1 MRLFQMKHDEK
12 NLIVENVLSEEEIA
26 EIYKIVEKP
35 NNTYL
40 MKLFT
45 QTIVDFNLPS
55 HINKK
60 IIDYSESISGE
71 SDLEIAEY
79 QFARYKNTFDEE
91 SQAMF
96 RPNLTPHFDGFEQPR
111 FTFDYQLGGNTT
123 WDLVVE
129 EKEFTLL
136 NNSALTFSGTH
147 QVHWRKHKTF
157 KDDEYIDM
165 IFFHLKKK
173 NSKERSA
180 EHFSSMETK
189 VEFYSK
195 IYDEEVTNDKN

>member
-1 MRLFQMKHDEK
+1 MRLFQMKYDEK
-12 NLIVENVLSEEEIA
+12 NLILENVLEDNEIS

-55 HINKK
+55 QINKK

-79 QFARYKNTFDEE
+79 QFARYKNTFDED
-91 SQAMF
+91 SQTMF
-96 RPNLTPHFDGFEQPR
+96 RPNLTPHCDLTFKEPR

-129 EKEFTLL
+129 GKEFTLA

-157 KDDEYIDM
+157 D
-165 IFFHLKKK
+165 
-173 NSKERSA
+173 
-180 EHFSSMETK
+180 
-189 VEFYSK
+189 
-195 IYDEEVTNDKN
+195 

>member
-1 MRLFQMKHDEK
+1 ML
-12 NLIVENVLSEEEIA
+12 
-26 EIYKIVEKP
+26 
-35 NNTYL
+35 
-40 MKLFT
+40 
-45 QTIVDFNLPS
+45 
-55 HINKK
+55 
-60 IIDYSESISGE
+60 
-71 SDLEIAEY
+71 
-79 QFARYKNTFDEE
+79 
-91 SQAMF
+91 
-96 RPNLTPHFDGFEQPR
+96 RPNLTPHFDEFEQSR

-147 QVHWRKHKTF
+147 QIHWRKPKTF

-173 NSKERSA
+173 NSKELSA
-180 EHFSSMETK
+180 EHFYSMKTK

-195 IYDEEVTNDKN
+195 IYDQEISNDKN

>member
-1 MRLFQMKHDEK
+1 MKHNEK
-12 NLIVENVLSEEEIA
+12 NLIVENVLSEEEIS

-45 QTIVDFNLPS
+45 QTIVDFSLPPR
-55 HINKK
+55 INKK

-91 SQAMF
+91 SQTML
-96 RPNLTPHFDGFEQPR
+96 RPNLTPHCDLTFREPR

-123 WDLVVE
+123 WGLVVE
-129 EKEFTLL
+129 QKEFTLE

-147 QVHWRKHKTF
+147 QVHWRKHKIF
-157 KDDEYIDM
+157 EDNEYIDM
-165 IFFHLKKK
+165 IFFHLRKR
-173 NSKERSA
+173 NSKESPE
-180 EHFSSMETK
+180 EHPSSMESK
-189 VEFYSK
+189 VKLYSD
-195 IYDEEVTNDKN
+195 IYHQEINNDKN

>member
-1 MRLFQMKHDEK
+1 MKHDEK
-12 NLIVENVLSEEEIA
+12 NLIVENVLSEEEMV

-35 NNTYL
+35 YNTYL

-45 QTIVDFNLPS
+45 QTIVDFNLPL

-71 SDLEIAEY
+71 SDLEIEEY
-79 QFARYKNTFDEE
+79 QFARYKNTFDQE
-91 SQAMF
+91 SQTML
-96 RPNLTPHFDGFEQPR
+96 RPNLTPHFDDFEQPR

-147 QVHWRKHKTF
+147 QIHWRKHKTF

-173 NSKERSA
+173 NSKDLPA

-189 VEFYSK
+189 IELYSK
-195 IYDEEVTNDKN
+195 IYDQEISNDKN

>member
-1 MRLFQMKHDEK
+1 MKHNEK
-12 NLIVENVLSEEEIA
+12 NLIVENVLSEEEIS

-45 QTIVDFNLPS
+45 QTIVDFSLPS
-55 HINKK
+55 RINKK

-91 SQAMF
+91 SQTML
-96 RPNLTPHFDGFEQPR
+96 RPNLTPHCDLTFREPR
-111 FTFDYQLGGNTT
+111 FTFDYQLGGNTA
-123 WDLVVE
+123 WGLVVE
-129 EKEFTLL
+129 QKEFTLE

-147 QVHWRKHKTF
+147 QVHWRKHKIF
-157 KDDEYIDM
+157 EDNEYIDM
-165 IFFHLKKK
+165 IFFHLRKR
-173 NSKERSA
+173 NSKESPE
-180 EHFSSMETK
+180 EHSSSMESK
-189 VEFYSK
+189 VK
-195 IYDEEVTNDKN
+195 IYSDIYHQEITNDKN

>member
-1 MRLFQMKHDEK
+1 MKYDEK
-12 NLIVENVLSEEEIA
+12 NLILENVLEDNEIS

-55 HINKK
+55 QINKK

-79 QFARYKNTFDEE
+79 QFARYKNTFDED
-91 SQAMF
+91 SQTMF
-96 RPNLTPHFDGFEQPR
+96 RPNLTPHCDLTFKEPR

-129 EKEFTLL
+129 GKEFTLA

-157 KDDEYIDM
+157 EDDDYIDM

-173 NSKERSA
+173 NSEEYPQ
-180 EHFSSMETK
+180 EHSSRMEAK
-189 VEFYSK
+189 VKLYLD
-195 IYDEEVTNDKN
+195 IYQQEIAND

>member
-45 QTIVDFNLPS
+45 QTIVDFNLPL

-91 SQAMF
+91 SQTMF

-180 EHFSSMETK
+180 KHFSSMETK

-195 IYDEEVTNDKN
+195 IYDEEITDDKN

>member
-1 MRLFQMKHDEK
+1 MKHNEK
-12 NLIVENVLSEEEIA
+12 NLIVENVLSEEEIS

-45 QTIVDFNLPS
+45 QTIVDFSLPS
-55 HINKK
+55 RINKK

-91 SQAMF
+91 SQTML
-96 RPNLTPHFDGFEQPR
+96 RPNLTPHCDLTFREPR

-123 WDLVVE
+123 WGLVVE
-129 EKEFTLL
+129 QKEFTLE

-147 QVHWRKHKTF
+147 QVHWRKHKIF
-157 KDDEYIDM
+157 EDNEYIDM
-165 IFFHLKKK
+165 IFFHLRKR
-173 NSKERSA
+173 NSKESPE
-180 EHFSSMETK
+180 EHSSSMESK
-189 VEFYSK
+189 VK
-195 IYDEEVTNDKN
+195 IYSDIYHQEITNDKN